1 VVAVPETRYVAARDG
16 SQIAYHVAGEGPLDV
31 LVITPSMIPVDL
43 MWDEPRTV
51 RFLHWL
57 SSFARHIWFDFRGTG
72 GSSSVALDEARLP
85 EAWVEDMVV
94 IADEVGCER
103 VAVLQLGGAGMGP
116 LFAATHPTRTS
127 ALVLVDAS
135 ARFRRA
141 SDYPEGISDEELPVF
156 VANAH
161 TVENVAPSLVND
173 SQFRRWYERA
183 VRLGA
188 PPDVRHRRVRA
199 AFESDT
205 RGVLGSV
212 QAPTLVACRRTA
224 PLAQQSRYLAEHIP
238 GAELVEWE
246 SRDRLTFAG
255 DAEHVLDA
263 VEEFLTGEHSA
274 PASDRMLATVLI
286 TDLVSSTPRVV
297 AMGDRRWRQLLAAH
311 DALVRSELDRFRGQ
325 EVKHTGDGVVATF
338 DGPARAIR
346 CACAIRDGVRALGLE
361 IRAGLHTGEVELA
374 EDRPR
379 GIAVHIGARVSAR
392 AEPGEVLVSNT
403 VKDLVAGSGIE
414 FEERGTTELKGVP
427 GEWRLY
433 AVRT

>member
-338 DGPARAIR
+338 DALG
-346 CACAIRDGVRALGLE
+346 ALGLE
-361 IRAGLHTGEVELA
+361 IRAGLHTGEIEIRGDDVA
-374 EDRPR
+374 
-379 GIAVHIGARVSAR
+379 GIAVHISQRVSTR
-392 AEPGEVLVSNT
+392 ASPGEVLVSRT
-403 VKDLVAGSGIE
+403 VADLIAGSDIE
-414 FEERGTTELKGVP
+414 LGDQGEHELKGVS
-427 GEWRLY
+427 GRWRLY
-433 AVRT
+433 SVMTT